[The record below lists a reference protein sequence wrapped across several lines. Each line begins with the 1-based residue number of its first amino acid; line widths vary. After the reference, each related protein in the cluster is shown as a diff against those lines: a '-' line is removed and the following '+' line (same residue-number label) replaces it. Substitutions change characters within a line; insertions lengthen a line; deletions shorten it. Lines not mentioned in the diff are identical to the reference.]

1 MKKILLFIT
10 LFYGFS
16 NALYSQEATS
26 ENGVVSFSLPIRN
39 SLKFNRYLINPTFSF
54 VRESNPYISFY
65 NKRQWV
71 QFDDAPNTY
80 LFNYSGRF
88 RENEAFA
95 VGLFQQNYG
104 LMTVFGGVVNFAHNI
119 VLEQDS
125 NLTFG
130 LNAGV
135 YKSGLDKGKII
146 SDDPNILNGDYP
158 SNTLLTV
165 NPGINYGTGFLD
177 FGLSINNLI
186 LYNFGAGMV
195 KEDPERAIELHAMYT
210 GYLDS
215 YGFFDRSKF
224 SGIVKTEIK
233 KDKTVISGLAML
245 AIPQGVWAQAGYN
258 TLYGISAGLGV
269 NLSPSIAIEYNYER
283 GMGGFSNLGGSHEF
297 VIAYRFKNKNYYYGD
312 DDEGSLIDPSKP
324 KAVPAKKTTTPVTRV
339 DGAEKARLAADAKA
353 KADAEAQQV
362 RLAAAEKAKADA
374 EAARVKLLADNK
386 AKADA
391 AEAQRLKLSA
401 DAKAKADAEAAA
413 RKTAIAAKPAP
424 QKTASQLAADKAKAD
439 AEALK
444 IKLAA
449 DAKAKADAENA
460 AKVKAAGTPATPQ
473 KTQAQLTAE
482 KAKAD
487 AEAVAKARL
496 AADAKAKADAEA
508 LKVKLAADAQAK
520 ADAAEAK
527 RKADVKAKA
536 EAADLQSI
544 LAADAKAKADSD
556 AYQAKLAADAKAKA
570 AAEAKTK
577 ANIDAANKAKLAA
590 AAKAKAAEDAAL
602 KEKLAADAKAKADA
616 EARQALIAAEA
627 KAKVDAEALKIKLAA
642 DAKAKAD
649 AEALQAKLAADAK
662 AKADAEALQAKLVA
676 DARAKADAEAL
687 QAKLAADAKA
697 KADAE
702 ALQAKLAADAKA
714 KADMEALQAK
724 LIADA
729 RVKADAEATARAK
742 AEAEA
747 KQLQLAEEARL
758 AKLAADAKA
767 KADAEALQAKLAADA
782 KAKADAEALQ
792 AKLAA
797 DAKAKA
803 DAEALQAKLAADAKA
818 KADAE
823 ALQAKLAADAKA
835 KADAEALQA
844 KLAADAKAKADAE
857 ALQAKLA
864 ADAKAKADA
873 EALQAK
879 LAADAKAKAD
889 MEALQA
895 KLLADAKVKADAEA
909 TAKAQAEAEAKQLQ
923 LAEEARQAKLAADA
937 KAKADADALKAKLA
951 ADEKA
956 KADAIALQA
965 KLAADAKA
973 KADAEALQAKQ
984 AADAKAKADEEARQA
999 KLAADAKAK
1008 ADAETLQAKLA
1019 EEAEL
1024 QAKLA
1029 ADAKAKADA
1038 DAAAKLAAASKDDS
1052 AKEIE
1057 ALSKAI
1063 EAAIKTQKEVFAQF
1077 TATVANKQKDLDD
1090 LREEN
1095 DLSEKGI
1102 YREPKPFKSVASENS
1117 QLEAFKLQLAEANKN
1132 SKEELVKLN
1141 NLYNERFRKVPNKN
1155 DALNKSY
1162 LEKINELK
1170 AAQLKMEQDSAAL
1183 LANLERI
1190 KAETE
1195 IEKKRRIKRAA
1206 YENDQGRYNQDL
1218 AALKRIKETTK
1229 VSNTPLTASDFDF
1242 GEDQSN
1248 MQIIKNIK
1256 NSDSGYYMIIAVH
1269 SSVEKRD
1276 EFLTKAVAAGRSDI
1290 NFFYNIATSKYYI
1303 YYEKFDGLPEAT
1315 KALEAKG
1322 NKPYNGKMAIVKVEN

>member
-16 NALYSQEATS
+16 NTLYSQTAT
-26 ENGVVSFSLPIRN
+26 EDGVVSFSLPIRN

-54 VRESNPYISFY
+54 VRETNAYASFY

-71 QFDDAPNTY
+71 QFENAPNTY
-80 LFNYSGRF
+80 LANYSGRF

-95 VGLFQQNYG
+95 FGLFQQNYG
-104 LMTVFGGVVNFAHNI
+104 IMTVFGGIGNFAHNI

-130 LNAGV
+130 MNVGV
-135 YKSGLDKGKII
+135 YQSGLNKGKII
-146 SDDPNILNGDYP
+146 SDDPTLLNGDYP

-165 NPGINYGTGFLD
+165 NPGINYGTAFLD
-177 FGLSINNLI
+177 FGVSVNNLI
-186 LYNFGAGMV
+186 LYNFGSGIV

-233 KDKTVISGLAML
+233 QDKTVISGLAMI

-258 TLYGISAGLGV
+258 TLYGISAGLGI
-269 NLSPSIAIEYNYER
+269 NISPSIAIEYNYER
-283 GMGGFSNLGGSHEF
+283 GMGNFTNMGGSHEF
-297 VIAYRFKNKNYYYGD
+297 AIAYRFKSKNYYYGD
-312 DDEGSLIDPSKP
+312 DEEGSLIDPSKP
-324 KAVPAKKTTTPVTRV
+324 KAVMAKKTTTPVTRV
-339 DGAEKARLAADAKA
+339 DGAEKAKLAADAKA
-353 KADAEAQQV
+353 KADAEAIKI
-362 RLAAAEKAKADA
+362 RLAAAEK
-374 EAARVKLLADNK
+374 V
-386 AKADA
+386 
-391 AEAQRLKLSA
+391 
-401 DAKAKADAEAAA
+401 KADAEAAA
-413 RKTAIAAKPAP
+413 KAKL
-424 QKTASQLAADKAKAD
+424 LADNKAKAD

-449 DAKAKADAENA
+449 DAKAKADATRA
-460 AKVKAAGTPATPQ
+460 QTATTNRAVATEQ
-473 KTQAQLTAE
+473 KTQAQLTADKARADAE
-482 KAKAD
+482 ARRIKLAADNKARVDAAAAARAQAASANKPVVANQKTQAQLAADKAKAD
-487 AEAVAKARL
+487 AEALKTKL

-508 LKVKLAADAQAK
+508 AAKAKLQADAKAKADAEALRIKLEADTKAK

-527 RKADVKAKA
+527 RKADAKAKA

-556 AYQAKLAADAKAKA
+556 ALQARLAAEAKAAAAAAAKTKATIDAAAKAKLAAD
-570 AAEAKTK
+570 
-577 ANIDAANKAKLAA
+577 
-590 AAKAKAAEDAAL
+590 AKAKAAEDAAL

-616 EARQALIAAEA
+616 EAREARIAADA
-627 KAKVDAEALKIKLAA
+627 KAKADSEAAAKAKLAADAKAKADAEALQAKLVA

-662 AKADAEALQAKLVA
+662 AKADAEAAAK
-676 DARAKADAEAL
+676 
-687 QAKLAADAKA
+687 AKLAADAKA

-729 RVKADAEATARAK
+729 RVKADAEATAKAK
-742 AEAEA
+742 ADAEA
-747 KQLQLAEEARL
+747 KQLQEAEEARL

-767 KADAEALQAKLAADA
+767 KADAEAVQAKLAADAKAKADAQALQAKLAADA

-803 DAEALQAKLAADAKA
+803 DAQALQAKLAADAKA

-823 ALQAKLAADAKA
+823 ALQAKLDADAKAKADMQEAQAKLLADQRAKADAEATEKLKAEEEIRQLRLAEEAREAKLLGDAKA

-844 KLAADAKAKADAE
+844 KLAADALAKA
-857 ALQAKLA
+857 A
-864 ADAKAKADA
+864 ASTKDD
-873 EALQAK
+873 
-879 LAADAKAKAD
+879 
-889 MEALQA
+889 
-895 KLLADAKVKADAEA
+895 
-909 TAKAQAEAEAKQLQ
+909 TAKAIEDL
-923 LAEEARQAKLAADA
+923 
-937 KAKADADALKAKLA
+937 
-951 ADEKA
+951 
-956 KADAIALQA
+956 
-965 KLAADAKA
+965 
-973 KADAEALQAKQ
+973 
-984 AADAKAKADEEARQA
+984 
-999 KLAADAKAK
+999 
-1008 ADAETLQAKLA
+1008 TLSIESSTKNQ
-1019 EEAEL
+1019 
-1024 QAKLA
+1024 
-1029 ADAKAKADA
+1029 
-1038 DAAAKLAAASKDDS
+1038 KDL
-1052 AKEIE
+1052 
-1057 ALSKAI
+1057 LS
-1063 EAAIKTQKEVFAQF
+1063 QF
-1077 TATVANKQKDLDD
+1077 NTTVANKQRDLND
-1090 LREEN
+1090 LKEEN

-1102 YREPKPFKSVASENS
+1102 YKEPKPFKSVAAENS
-1117 QLEAFKLQLAEANKN
+1117 QLEALKSQLADANRAQ
-1132 SKEELVKLN
+1132 KEEIAKLT
-1141 NLYNERFRKVPNKN
+1141 NLYNERLKKFPNKN
-1155 DALNKSY
+1155 DALNKAY
-1162 LEKINELK
+1162 LDKINQLK
-1170 AAQLKMEQDSAAL
+1170 AAQLKMEQDSATL
-1183 LANLERI
+1183 LSNLERI

-1206 YENDQGRYNQDL
+1206 YENDQGRYAQDV

-1229 VSNTPLTASDFDF
+1229 ISSTPLTASDFDF

-1256 NSDSGYYMIIAVH
+1256 NSDSGYYLIIAVH
-1269 SSVEKRD
+1269 NSVEKRD
-1276 EFLTKAVAAGRSDI
+1276 QFLTKAVAAGRSDV
-1290 NFFYNIATSKYYI
+1290 NFFYNVTTSKYYI

-1322 NKPYNGKMAIVKVEN
+1322 TKPYNGKMAIVKVEN